1 MAREL
6 LTEYLELFRRHAADV
21 ACAYPRGYRRARW
34 SYGRVLD
41 AATRFARELAARE
54 VQPGERILLWG
65 ENSAEWVA
73 AFWGA
78 ALRGAVVVPMDRIAA
93 PEFARRVARETRVRL
108 AVVSREMAASLET
121 PSLVF
126 EDFEEAI
133 AGRSAEML
141 PPPPVRRS
149 DPVEII
155 FTSGTTA
162 EPRGV
167 VLSHGNLL
175 ANLEPLERGIAPYR
189 KYLVLVH
196 PLRFLNLV
204 PLSHVFGQFMGLFI
218 PPLLRGLVFFPATL
232 NPGEAIRTIK
242 SERISVLVTV
252 PRLLE
257 SLREKLE
264 RDVAAEGRSEQFR
277 RDFVRAEGRHFLP
290 RWWRFRRIRR
300 RFGWKFW
307 AMVCGGATLPAKS
320 EEFWT
325 RLGYA
330 VIQGYGLT
338 ETTSLISVNHP
349 FKLGRGSIGKVLPGR
364 EIRLDDSGE
373 ILVRGEGV
381 AAGYWSGER
390 LEPVAGADGW
400 FRTGDIGELGPDG
413 YLYFKGRK
421 KNVIVTAQGMKVY
434 PQDVE
439 AALRAQPAIR
449 DAVVFGLERNG
460 NSEPC
465 AALLLRPGEP
475 EAAAEAA
482 VRRANDALADYQR
495 LRRWFL
501 WPEEDFPRTTT
512 EKPRLGEIQRVAAK
526 HLGAA
531 PALAA
536 VESSPLGDLISRI
549 TGRAPARLSDDARLA
564 ADLDLD
570 SIQRVELLAALEERY
585 QVELDESRFSDAT
598 TVGELHRM
606 LRGQPTGPRAEI
618 VFPRW
623 AMRGPVRWLRAA
635 LYYPLAWLPALVLG
649 WPRVAGREHLRSV
662 RGPALFVA
670 NHVTWLDAGLIL
682 VALPPSFRHRL
693 AIAMG
698 GERLARM
705 RRPPRERSFFARRW
719 ERAGYFAA
727 VGLFNAFPL
736 PRFSGFRESFA
747 YAGELAD
754 RGQSLLVFPEGEL
767 TKDGRVMPFQSGVGL
782 LATNL
787 GLPVVPVRLD
797 GLWELARR
805 RAWFAPPGKIRVS
818 FGEPVSYPSDADA
831 EEIARD
837 LHRRIVALGE

>member
-6 LTEYLELFRRHAADV
+6 LTEYLELFRRNAADT
-21 ACAYPRGYRRARW
+21 ACAYPRGYRHARW
-34 SYGRVLD
+34 TYGRVLD

-54 VQPGERILLWG
+54 VEPGERILLWG

-93 PEFARRVARETRVRL
+93 PEFVRRVARETRARL
-108 AVVSREMAASLET
+108 AVVSRELAPALATPTLVLEDLEDEIARHSAAS
-121 PSLVF
+121 
-126 EDFEEAI
+126 
-133 AGRSAEML
+133 L

-167 VLSHGNLL
+167 VLNHGNIL
-175 ANLEPLERGIAPYR
+175 ANLEPLEREIAPYR

-196 PLRFLNLV
+196 PLRFLNVV

-232 NPGEAIRTIK
+232 NPAEAIRTIK

-257 SLREKLE
+257 SLREKIE
-264 RDVAAEGRSEQFR
+264 RDVEAEGRTEKFR
-277 RDFVRAEGRHFLP
+277 RDFAGAEGRHFLL

-307 AMVCGGATLPAKS
+307 AMVCGGATLPADA

-364 EIRLDDSGE
+364 EIRLDESGE
-373 ILVRGEGV
+373 ILVRGEGI
-381 AAGYWSGER
+381 AAGYWSDER
-390 LEPVAGADGW
+390 LEPVAGEDGW

-421 KNVIVTAQGMKVY
+421 KNVIVTAQGMNVY

-439 AALRAQPAIR
+439 AALRAQPEIR
-449 DAVVFGLERNG
+449 DAVVFGLTRDG

-465 AALLLRPGEP
+465 AAILLRPGESD
-475 EAAAEAA
+475 AAAETA
-482 VRRANDALADYQR
+482 VRRANESLADYQR

-501 WPEEDFPRTTT
+501 WPEEDFPRTAT
-512 EKPRLGEIQRVAAK
+512 EKPRLSEIQRVAAER
-526 HLGAA
+526 LGTA
-531 PALAA
+531 PAGAPPG
-536 VESSPLGDLISRI
+536 SSPLGELIARI
-549 TGRAPARLSDDARLA
+549 TGRAPARLADDARLA

-598 TVGELHRM
+598 TVGELHQM
-606 LRGQPTGPRAEI
+606 LRGRPAGPRTEV

-623 AMRGPVRWLRAA
+623 AMRWPVRWLRAA
-635 LYYPLAWLPALVLG
+635 AYYPLAWLPALVLG
-649 WPRVAGREHLRSV
+649 WPRVAGREHLRAV

-682 VALPPSFRHRL
+682 AALPARFRHRL

-705 RRPPRERSFFARRW
+705 RRPPREENFFARRW
-719 ERAGYFAA
+719 DRAGYFAA

-767 TKDGRVMPFQSGVGL
+767 TKDGSVMPFQSGVGL

-787 GLPVVPVRLD
+787 RLPVVPVRLD
-797 GLWELARR
+797 GLWELAQRG
-805 RAWFAPPGKIRVS
+805 AWFAPPGRIRVT
-818 FGEPVSYPSDADA
+818 FGEPVTYPSDADA
-831 EEIARD
+831 EEIAGD
-837 LHRRIVALGE
+837 LRRRIIALAE

>member
-6 LTEYLELFRRHAADV
+6 LTEYLELFRRNAADT
-21 ACAYPRGYRRARW
+21 AFAYPRGYRRARW
-34 SYGRVLD
+34 TYGRVLE
-41 AATRFARELAARE
+41 AAKRFARELAARE
-54 VQPGERILLWG
+54 IAPGERILLWG
-65 ENSAEWVA
+65 ENSAEWAA

-78 ALRGAVVVPMDRIAA
+78 ALRGVVVVPMDRIAA
-93 PEFARRVARETRVRL
+93 PEFVRRVARETRARL
-108 AVVSREMAASLET
+108 AVVSRELVPAIESPRLALED
-121 PSLVF
+121 L
-126 EDFEEAI
+126 EDAI
-133 AGRSAEML
+133 AARSAEPL
-141 PPPPVRRS
+141 PPPPVGRS
-149 DPVEII
+149 HPVEII

-167 VLSHGNLL
+167 VLSHGNIL
-175 ANLEPLERGIAPYR
+175 ANLEPLEQEIAPYR

-196 PLRFLNLV
+196 PLRFLNVV

-218 PPLLRGLVFFPATL
+218 PPLLRGLVFFPATI

-257 SLREKLE
+257 SLREKIE
-264 RDVAAEGRSEQFR
+264 RDLEAEGRLEEFR
-277 RDFVRAEGRHFLP
+277 RDFARAEGRHFVC

-307 AMVCGGATLPAKS
+307 AMVSGGATLPARS

-390 LEPVAGADGW
+390 LEPVAGEDGW
-400 FRTGDIGELGPDG
+400 FRTGDIGEIGPDG

-421 KNVIVTAQGMKVY
+421 KNVIVTAEGMNVY
-434 PQDVE
+434 PQDIE
-439 AALRAQPAIR
+439 AALRAQPEIR

-460 NSEPC
+460 NAEPC

-475 EAAAEAA
+475 PAAAEAA
-482 VRRANDALADYQR
+482 VQRANDSLADYQR

-501 WPEEDFPRTTT
+501 WPEEDFPRTAT
-512 EKPRLGEIQRVAAK
+512 EKPRLAEIRRLAAER
-526 HLGAA
+526 LGAA
-531 PALAA
+531 APGTAGHAG
-536 VESSPLGDLISRI
+536 PLGDLIARI
-549 TGRAPARLSDDARLA
+549 TGRAPSRLTDEARLA
-564 ADLDLD
+564 ADLGLD

-585 QVELDESRFSDAT
+585 QVELNESRFSEAT
-598 TVGELHRM
+598 TVGELHQM
-606 LRGQPTGPRAEI
+606 LRERPAGPRTEA

-623 AMRGPVRWLRAA
+623 AMRRPMRWLRAV

-649 WPRVAGREHLRSV
+649 WPRVAGREHLRAV
-662 RGPALFVA
+662 RGPALFVS

-682 VALPPSFRHRL
+682 VALPARFRHRL

-705 RRPPRERSFFARRW
+705 RRPPPERNFFARRW
-719 ERAGYFAA
+719 DRAGYFAA
-727 VGLFNAFPL
+727 VGLFNVFPL

-767 TKDGRVMPFQSGVGL
+767 TKDGSVMPFQAGVGL
-782 LATNL
+782 LAVRL

-797 GLWELARR
+797 GLWELAERG
-805 RAWFAPPGKIRVS
+805 AWFAPPGKIRVT
-818 FGEPVSYPSDADA
+818 FGEPVSYPPDADA

-837 LHRRIVALGE
+837 LRLRIVALGE